1 MPEKRILKGVQVQ
14 FQGPDFVRLET
25 YRKSQPIIP
34 TMAATVRGLVLLG
47 LQAADG
53 AGTGVNARFEQAAF
67 HQGEHHNRVK

>member
-53 AGTGVNARFEQAAF
+53 AGAKRPDLSKRPSIKESTTTA
-67 HQGEHHNRVK
+67 